1 MLIQFL
7 VNGLIEGCGFAI
19 VALGLGLIY
28 KVTKVL
34 HIAHGALFVLAAY
47 LFHLFAQSLGLPVIL
62 GIIIAI
68 VITAVLGTFV
78 EISVYYPLYKRRAS
92 PGVFIVA
99 SLGIYIAL
107 INIIAMIFSNE
118 TKTISLWQEHIF
130 HFADIMVSKTQL
142 IQLLIFLVVFVLFV
156 LGRRKTRIGKIIQAV
171 SDNAELSS
179 VIGIDIRKVR
189 IMVFVIGTA
198 LAAIGSCLFALDR
211 AFDPHVGMNI
221 LFVCAAAVI
230 IGGIDIFEGAIIG
243 AISIGVI
250 QNLVLLQTSARWEE
264 ALTFV
269 LLIIFLLI
277 RPQGILG
284 KKKRAEE
291 L

>member
-47 LFHLFAQSLGLPVIL
+47 LFHLFTQSLGLPIIL
-62 GIIIAI
+62 GIMIAI
-68 VITAVLGTFV
+68 VITAVLGAFI

-130 HFADIMVSKTQL
+130 HFVDI
-142 IQLLIFLVVFVLFV
+142 I
-156 LGRRKTRIGKIIQAV
+156 KIC
-171 SDNAELSS
+171 NC
-179 VIGIDIRKVR
+179 R
-189 IMVFVIGTA
+189 
-198 LAAIGSCLFALDR
+198 
-211 AFDPHVGMNI
+211 
-221 LFVCAAAVI
+221 
-230 IGGIDIFEGAIIG
+230 
-243 AISIGVI
+243 
-250 QNLVLLQTSARWEE
+250 
-264 ALTFV
+264 
-269 LLIIFLLI
+269 
-277 RPQGILG
+277 
-284 KKKRAEE
+284 
-291 L
+291 